1 MLRQFY
7 KVVTV
12 GMALAVAYGCSRP
25 SIKADGSSTVFP
37 ITEAVAEEF
46 AEEHAGVRVI
56 VGRSGTGGGF
66 KKFVH
71 GEIDICNASRP
82 ITEVEKQSCREAG
95 IEYVMLEIA
104 FDGLAVCVN
113 PQNDWCECLT
123 VAQLQEIWRPN
134 SPVNKWR
141 DVNPA
146 WPDEEIAFFG
156 ADTDS
161 GTFDYFTEV
170 IVGTAGKSRTDYM
183 QSADDNT
190 LVMGVAGDRNGLG
203 YFGLAYYEENK
214 DKLKLVGIDAGDGQC
229 VRPTQ
234 ETVRNNTYRP
244 LSRPLYLYVRKS
256 SLMRAEVKEFIE
268 FYLDRVGEV
277 VAEVGYVPVSDEV
290 KKRSRD
296 SLDEAVRTLSPAA

>member
-1 MLRQFY
+1 MLRRVY
-7 KVVTV
+7 ACGTV
-12 GMALAVAYGCSRP
+12 LVLVALSCGCSR
-25 SIKADGSSTVFP
+25 SAVKADGSSTVYP

-46 AEEHAGVRVI
+46 AKDHSSVRVI

-82 ITEVEKQSCREAG
+82 ITDVEKESCREAG
-95 IEYVMLEIA
+95 IDYVVLEIA

-113 PQNDWCECLT
+113 PQNDWCDCLT
-123 VAQLQEIWRPN
+123 VAQLQEVWRPG
-134 SPVNKWR
+134 SPISHWR

-146 WPDEEIAFFG
+146 WPDEKIAFFG

-170 IVGTAGKSRTDYM
+170 IVGTTGKSRTDYM

-214 DKLKLVGIDAGDGQC
+214 DKLKLIGVDVGDGKC

-234 ETVRNNTYRP
+234 ETVRDKSYNP
-244 LSRPLYLYVRKS
+244 LSRPLFLYVRKP
-256 SLMRAEVKEFIE
+256 SLTRPEVKEFVE
-268 FYLDRVGEV
+268 FYLDRVGSV
-277 VAEVGYVPVSDEV
+277 VTEVGYVPVSDDVATRTQETL
-290 KKRSRD
+290 K
-296 SLDEAVRTLSPAA
+296 EALRTLSPAT